1 MLQYNDQ
8 LPVGSLAQLVGAF
21 HRYHRG
27 QGSNPGKPD
36 FFSGF
41 PLATKKLHL
50 LLFIYFFIPLFRC
63 MKFIII
69 RHFSYIHVLSI
80 AKLRGNSVYK
90 ALIYI
95 FSWFCIFTT
104 TFEMFFKQ
112 VVICCVTRRYC
123 KSEMCQ
129 REVTLAGNL
138 RKPIIPLLFEFID
151 WPPAGQLAL
160 IFTKLLYI
168 DMSLT
173 PGNFPDNKLQ
183 ELFLKVRNYVEP
195 RWFQRTVAFVTFW
208 KCNFLRGLISSHL

>member
-95 FSWFCIFTT
+95 FS
-104 TFEMFFKQ
+104 
-112 VVICCVTRRYC
+112 
-123 KSEMCQ
+123 
-129 REVTLAGNL
+129 
-138 RKPIIPLLFEFID
+138 
-151 WPPAGQLAL
+151 
-160 IFTKLLYI
+160 
-168 DMSLT
+168 
-173 PGNFPDNKLQ
+173 
-183 ELFLKVRNYVEP
+183 
-195 RWFQRTVAFVTFW
+195 
-208 KCNFLRGLISSHL
+208 